1 MALDKK
7 TVKQIGTLARLQL
20 ADDDLPA
27 YQAEL
32 DQILTLVDQLNA
44 ATTADVVPLAHPLDL
59 KARLRP
65 DTVTENDQREVF
77 QGLAP
82 AVQDGL
88 YLVPKV
94 ID

>member
-27 YQAEL
+27 YQTEL

-44 ATTADVVPLAHPLDL
+44 ATTADVAPLAHPLDL
-59 KARLRP
+59 KARLRA